1 MKLNRRA
8 EDKANNGDLIKSLM
22 SNGNSTKYLVAK
34 MYIEFK
40 EHFTRVNGKLSFHD
54 KFVWAFIGILIAGF
68 IGGIIA
74 VIINFIMSLGG

>member
-8 EDKANNGDLIKSLM
+8 EDKVNNGDLIKNLM
-22 SNGNSTKYLVAK
+22 TNGNSTKYLVAK
-34 MYIEFK
+34 MYIEFR
-40 EHFTRVNGKLSFHD
+40 EHFTRLNGKVSFHD
-54 KFVWAFIGILIAGF
+54 KMWWTFIGILIAGF